1 MTKPSRRSV
10 PLLVAVLAALSAILG
25 TGDAG
30 IPGPGKRV
38 VRTSLRQP
46 ASRFR
51 AEGPFARSRLRGYA
65 TDRVLVRFRPEVGE
79 VYAEAV
85 LNMYEFPAVR
95 RIPGIGAYSV
105 RLAAGATVSET
116 LALLRRNPDVAL
128 ARPDYRT
135 RLADIPNDPYFLS
148 YQYALRNRGGV
159 LNVAPDIQPQ
169 MTAGADIK
177 AVDAWSVSK
186 GGSPVIRD
194 LPTGPIVIAILD
206 TGVDRSHPDLIEKVP
221 TSGHDFANND
231 DDATDDVWHGTHVAG
246 IAAADTDN
254 GIGTAGVA
262 WDSLI
267 LPVKVTDQNG
277 DGYYSWMIDGIIWAA
292 DHGADVIN
300 ISLGG
305 SVDDPLLKDAC
316 QYAHDK
322 GVVIAAAAG
331 NDGVMGVLYPAAYD
345 DYVLA
350 VAASDYNDAITDFS
364 SYGPETDVA
373 APGMWILGPV
383 PQWYAGAG
391 LPYVFASGTSMASP
405 HVAGMAAL
413 LKSAKPDLTADDLM
427 KIIRYTADDINKTT
441 FPGRDDHA
449 GYGRINMTRA
459 LTPYILK

>member
-1 MTKPSRRSV
+1 MTKPSQR
-10 PLLVAVLAALSAILG
+10 PAALLAAILAALFAILG
-25 TGDAG
+25 AGDAG

-46 ASRFR
+46 ARRIR

-65 TDRVLVRFRPEVGE
+65 SDRVLVRFRPEVGDA
-79 VYAEAV
+79 YAEAV
-85 LNMYEFPAVR
+85 LKMYEFREVH
-95 RIPGIGAYSV
+95 RIAGIGAYAV
-105 RLAAGATVSET
+105 GTPAGVTVSET

-128 ARPDYRT
+128 ARPDFRT
-135 RLADIPNDPYFLS
+135 RLADVPNDPYFYG
-148 YQYALRNRGGV
+148 YQYALRNHGGI
-159 LNVAPDIQPQ
+159 LNVAPDIQPL

-177 AVDAWSVSK
+177 AVDAWTVSK
-186 GGSPVIRD
+186 GESV
-194 LPTGPIVIAILD
+194 VIAILD
-206 TGVDRSHPDLIEKVP
+206 TGVDRSHPDLVEKVP

-231 DDATDDVWHGTHVAG
+231 DDANDDVWHGTHVAG
-246 IAAADTDN
+246 IAAAGTN
-254 GIGTAGVA
+254 NAIGTAGVA
-262 WDSLI
+262 WSSLI
-267 LPVKVTDQNG
+267 LPVKVTDANG

-305 SVDDPLLKDAC
+305 SADDPLLKDAC

-322 GVVIAAAAG
+322 GVVIVAAAG
-331 NDGVMGVLYPAAYD
+331 NDGTLGVLYPAAYD
-345 DYVLA
+345 DFVLA

-364 SYGPETDVA
+364 SYGPEMDVA
-373 APGMWILGPV
+373 APGMWVLGPV

-391 LPYVFASGTSMASP
+391 NLPYVFGSGTSMASP

-413 LKSAKPDLTADDLM
+413 LKSAKPDLAADDLM
-427 KIIRYTADDINKTT
+427 KIIRYTADDINKTA